1 MPAAL
6 PDGFDAATVG
16 QGMVVSWALQEEVL
30 AYAAVGRFW
39 TYSSGTRRWR
49 ACARACR

>member
-16 QGMVVSWALQEEVL
+16 RGMVVSWAPQEEVL
-30 AYAAVGRFW
+30 AYAAVGGSW
-39 TYSSGTRRWR
+39 THSE
-49 ACARACR
+49 